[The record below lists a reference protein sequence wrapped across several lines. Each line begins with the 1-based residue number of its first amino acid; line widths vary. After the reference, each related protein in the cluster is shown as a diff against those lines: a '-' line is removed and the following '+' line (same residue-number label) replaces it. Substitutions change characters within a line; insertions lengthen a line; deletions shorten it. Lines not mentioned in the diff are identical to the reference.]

1 LNISNPSAAHF
12 GAWKARIYDNGKQI
26 ASTTFTVSAPASSS
40 NPVVVNAGGVVSNAS
55 YAARVSNGSLISIFG
70 NYMAG
75 GTSGGFSLP
84 LPVSY
89 NGTTV
94 LVNGVAAPLLYVS
107 PTLINAQLPFGTPG
121 GSVRVVVSYGSTSAA
136 AFADV
141 TVASPG
147 IYYLISGSA
156 NVALAQH
163 VDGSLVT
170 FENPASAGEIL
181 IVYGTGIGPVSPGL
195 ATGEVAGGYPS
206 LSISIVPHSATINGS
221 DAPIDF
227 MGLTPGL
234 LGVMQINMHV
244 PANAPSGNLPVF
256 VTIDGI
262 GSQSGLVLPVR

>member
-1 LNISNPSAAHF
+1 
-12 GAWKARIYDNGKQI
+12 
-26 ASTTFTVSAPASSS
+26 
-40 NPVVVNAGGVVSNAS
+40 
-55 YAARVSNGSLISIFG
+55 
-70 NYMAG
+70 
-75 GTSGGFSLP
+75 
-84 LPVSY
+84 
-89 NGTTV
+89 
-94 LVNGVAAPLLYVS
+94 
-107 PTLINAQLPFGTPG
+107 
-121 GSVRVVVSYGSTSAA
+121 
-136 AFADV
+136 V